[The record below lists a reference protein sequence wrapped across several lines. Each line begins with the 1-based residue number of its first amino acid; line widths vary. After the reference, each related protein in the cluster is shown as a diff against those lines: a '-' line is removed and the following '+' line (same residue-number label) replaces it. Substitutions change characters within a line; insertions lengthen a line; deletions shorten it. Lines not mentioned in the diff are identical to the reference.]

1 MLKYFF
7 SLLIFSA
14 VIKDCQA
21 QNEVGQSLIVNKNQ
35 LEVFYPNYYYYYRFD
50 KRFKTSLPLL
60 NAGIRYQHFNSK
72 SCGLTASISSD
83 YMRDLKSVYTSGQ
96 IAERLVL
103 YPSIGIQKSYFLLK
117 QKIFFSLGVDLVGR
131 IGQLMIFG
139 SSNEFE
145 AVFGYYDLLDVGI
158 SIGNRLTYSP
168 NQKLCLS
175 IGLNQSFFPYVYDKG
190 SEFYGVPA
198 SPRNVT
204 TLTFG
209 IGLNF
214 PSKSSSN

>member
-14 VIKDCQA
+14 LIKDYQA
-21 QNEVGQSLIVNKNQ
+21 QNELGQSLIVNRNQ

-50 KRFKTSLPLL
+50 KRFRTSLPLL

-83 YMRDLKSVYTSGQ
+83 YMRDLKSVNKNGQ
-96 IAERLVL
+96 IAARLVL
-103 YPSIGIQKSYFLLK
+103 YPSIGIQKSYFLFK
-117 QKIFFSLGVDLVGR
+117 QKIFFSLEVDLVGR
-131 IGQLMIFG
+131 IGQLMTFG

-145 AVFGYYDLLDVGI
+145 AVFGYYDLLDAGI

-175 IGLNQSFFPYVYDKG
+175 IGLNQSLFLYVYDKG
-190 SEFYGVPA
+190 SKPNGMPT

-209 IGLNF
+209 IGYNF
-214 PSKSSSN
+214 TNYKNH